1 MWNPCTCECN
11 EPCKVDEYLYVKNC
25 SCEERLIGKLGLECH
40 DKISNTTENSLKNK
54 KRNMWKKV
62 IPFFALFH

>member
-11 EPCKVDEYLYVKNC
+11 EPCKVDEYLYIKNC

-54 KRNMWKKV
+54 KRNM
-62 IPFFALFH
+62 